1 MLLGAIC
8 RYFFFSLYFNILLV
22 ILGLSTTLVGSLN
35 SGCSSPCELLFC
47 CLGSFLL
54 TRMLTMFEER
64 CLFELFERRPSAG
77 VGPPNLNSFFSSS
90 LQRLF
95 NSLISWM
102 QLFSLLFWVGCC
114 VGCFGWKVSTAFGGS
129 TVPRLE
135 MFGFDKF

>member
-22 ILGLSTTLVGSLN
+22 ILGLRTTRVGSLN

-47 CLGSFLL
+47 LGSFLL
-54 TRMLTMFEER
+54 TRTLLTMFEER
-64 CLFELFERRPSAG
+64 CLFELLERRPSG

-90 LQRLF
+90 LHRLF

-102 QLFSLLFWVGCC
+102 HLFSLLFWVGCC

-135 MFGFDKF
+135 MLGFDKF